1 MASVSFAVAWVMAKL
16 IRFFIYSKHLKMFL
30 LFSFHFRS
38 FWPDCFVLSP
48 KMFYFGYK
56 KL

>member
-16 IRFFIYSKHLKMFL
+16 ISFFIYSKHLKMFL

>member
-30 LFSFHFRS
+30 LFLFHFGT
-38 FWPDCFVLSP
+38 F
-48 KMFYFGYK
+48 
-56 KL
+56 